1 MTERTTD
8 GRRGEDE
15 ASDPSRPEGRLRQAL
30 RRILE
35 VVVLV
40 LMAAM
45 ACVVVVGVGFRKA
58 GASLVWYDEV
68 ASILLAWLTYYG
80 AALAALHRAHI
91 GMPTLVDRLRG
102 RLRTVT
108 VLAGEACTLAFFG
121 VLTWAG
127 IRVLSVLGGQTL
139 VSLPTVP
146 LWVAQSVIPVGGTLF
161 IVAQLLSLP
170 DALEPPPE
178 DALVG
183 LSASGQPGGGAIPVD
198 GRPADG
204 PAAHDGTADDGPA
217 GGGAADDASPPE
229 EAP

>member
-1 MTERTTD
+1 M
-8 GRRGEDE
+8 
-15 ASDPSRPEGRLRQAL
+15 
-30 RRILE
+30 
-35 VVVLV
+35 VVLV

-102 RLRTVT
+102 WLRTVT

-127 IRVLSVLGGQTL
+127 IRVLSVLGGTTL

-146 LWVAQSVIPVGGTLF
+146 LWVAQSVIPVGGALF

-170 DALEPPPE
+170 DALRPPE
-178 DALVG
+178 PDDELGGFPVG
-183 LSASGQPGGGAIPVD
+183 GQPGGGGSMASD
-198 GRPADG
+198 GKLPE
-204 PAAHDGTADDGPA
+204 
-217 GGGAADDASPPE
+217 DAP
-229 EAP
+229 